1 MTTSRIHYDSVA
13 LLSVSSEKPREIAV
27 RALQRHE
34 ESTDY
39 IENILEDELRRASI
53 AALDRRLVEELTF
66 GVVRWKATLDWLI
79 DHKASGRRQK
89 PALRPLLRLGLY
101 QIFWLTRIPDHAAVH
116 ETVELAKRLGF
127 GPQSGFINAVIRAY
141 VREKEE
147 TKRLVDNL
155 RETKPAIG
163 YSHPE
168 WLVER
173 WAKRWDKRE
182 LLPLLEWDNTPA
194 RVFAR
199 VNTLATDAAHLI
211 TQWRAEGV
219 EYDFFQRDWTGEN
232 LIFELKSFPS
242 LKTLPSFGQG
252 KFYVQDPSTLLAV
265 RELNPQPGER
275 VLDLCAAPGGKTTFI
290 AQEMDNRG
298 QIVAEDASN
307 DRLNLVRENCV
318 RLGVKCVET
327 VLPPIAETQP
337 RPLFDRVL
345 VDAPC
350 SNTGVMRR
358 RVDLRWRIRWQE
370 IERLQKEQGKLLAV
384 AAARVRQGG
393 ILVYSTCSL
402 ETEENEEVV
411 RTFLKGSPGF
421 QLESERELLPFR
433 DGVDGAYIARL
444 SRK

>member
-89 PALRPLLRLGLY
+89 PALRILLRLGLY

>member
-89 PALRPLLRLGLY
+89 PALRILLRLGLY

-411 RTFLKGSPGF
+411 RTFLKGSAGF